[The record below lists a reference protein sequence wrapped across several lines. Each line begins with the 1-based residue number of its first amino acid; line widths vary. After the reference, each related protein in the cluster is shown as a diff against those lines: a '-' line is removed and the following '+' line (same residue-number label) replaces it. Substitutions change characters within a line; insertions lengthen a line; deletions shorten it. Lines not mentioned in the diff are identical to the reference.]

1 MKKLILFLF
10 VIFLLSGCSA
20 SLQSESDTKS
30 ADQMAREIG
39 EQVDN
44 VINQEEADEMAEEMG
59 KQIENVINQE
69 EADNDAR
76 EIGEQLDK
84 ALAQEE
90 ADEMAEEM
98 GKQIENTIN
107 QEEADNDA
115 REIGEQLDK
124 AIKDN
129 NLPEDKKKAMRSCNA
144 IENSSTCIEYKGSFW
159 SEAQKEYHCKGSGVL
174 SDKLC
179 ESGNIGGCR
188 IGGGSPS
195 DMIVWMYP
203 YGGEPIETDS
213 VKSAKMGCD
222 MNPMG
227 SWQEAQ

>member
-10 VIFLLSGCSA
+10 IIFLLSGCSA

-84 ALAQEE
+84 A
-90 ADEMAEEM
+90 
-98 GKQIENTIN
+98 
-107 QEEADNDA
+107 
-115 REIGEQLDK
+115 
-124 AIKDN
+124 IKDN
-129 NLPEDKKKAMRSCNA
+129 NLPKDKKKVMKSCNS

-174 SDKLC
+174 SEKLC